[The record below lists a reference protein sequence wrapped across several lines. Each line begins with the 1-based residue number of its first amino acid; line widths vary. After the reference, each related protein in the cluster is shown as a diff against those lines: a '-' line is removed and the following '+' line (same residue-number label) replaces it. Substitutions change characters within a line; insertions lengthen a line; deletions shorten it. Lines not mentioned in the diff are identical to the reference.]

1 MTRTLALAAV
11 CLLAGCDE
19 TGPSLLDPAEVN
31 VLDLSQSAA
40 ELVGTWDLTTWTT
53 LGPKGR
59 PVTEPVTGYQE
70 SYAFRAD
77 GTVTVTENGEPM
89 ETTFDVRPP
98 ERTDGTRG
106 EVEVLFIGGRTET
119 FGVRDDQLFFDRRP
133 ADGALNEYRRR
144 PGPPAPPPPS
154 TADVRS
160 PSTL

>member
-1 MTRTLALAAV
+1 MTRTIALAAV
-11 CLLAGCDE
+11 CLLAGCDG
-19 TGPSLLDPAEVN
+19 TGPSLLNPAEVN

-70 SYAFRAD
+70 SFSFRPD
-77 GTVTVTENGEPM
+77 GTVTVTKNGEPR

-98 ERTDGTRG
+98 ERADGTRG
-106 EVEVLFIGGRTET
+106 DVDVLFIGDRVET
-119 FGVRDDQLFFDRRP
+119 FGVRNDQLFFDGRP

-144 PGPPAPPPPS
+144 SSPPAPPPPP
-154 TADVRS
+154 TAGVRS
-160 PSTL
+160 PSAP